1 MQWPDGSAW
10 AVTMGWDDGTSADRR
25 LVDRLRAFGL
35 PATFFL
41 NSGKFGLTAQQS
53 GWKDYVGADEVANLY
68 AGHEVASHTVDHPN
82 LVALPDE
89 EIADQVGRDRAAL
102 EHLVGYPVTGFASP
116 FRAQDS
122 RVEAVLRSLG
132 MRYSRGPGADPTGA
146 PPSDPL
152 HWVPLRTAWPMSVR
166 CSPRRRPARS
176 SASGATATSSTSTT
190 RGNDSTPCS
199 SPLPARTAGLPPTA
213 RSSPRCRAGSASAR
227 LPLRGPA
234 QPHPPRRPAAHGHA
248 R

>member
-152 HWVPLRTAWPMSVR
+152 HWVP
-166 CSPRRRPARS
+166 
-176 SASGATATSSTSTT
+176 
-190 RGNDSTPCS
+190 
-199 SPLPARTAGLPPTA
+199 
-213 RSSPRCRAGSASAR
+213 
-227 LPLRGPA
+227 
-234 QPHPPRRPAAHGHA
+234 AAHCLADVGALFAAPAPGAVFCIWGHSYEFDEHDAWERLDAMLIAIA
-248 R
+248 RADCWVATHREVIAALQGR